1 MAARVQSEADTLTSE
16 SAFAA
21 VGDVGREYF
30 GAEARPA
37 LLRRIAS
44 ETGGRSYTA
53 ETVSDLPQDI
63 VYTERGIT
71 RTERLDVWDMPIIF
85 ILLAGLLAAEWGLRR
100 SRGLA

>member
-1 MAARVQSEADTLTSE
+1 VTSE

-44 ETGGRSYTA
+44 ETGGRFYTA

-85 ILLAGLLAAEWGLRR
+85 ALLAALLAAEWGLRR